1 MLFLLFVLFLIVI
14 IPVGFCRIIAKCFV
28 TFSYKRVLVSV
39 EMEEYE
45 SQIPEILRLFYSSFE
60 TELI

>member
-1 MLFLLFVLFLIVI
+1 MAI
-14 IPVGFCRIIAKCFV
+14 IPVGFYRIIAKCFV

-39 EMEEYE
+39 EMDEYE
-45 SQIPEILRLFYSSFE
+45 GQFPEILRLFYSRFE